1 MRASIADSFGLSENF
16 VNDMLMQNEQNK
28 QRIEMFLDTEGPPK
42 ILVYY
47 QTPDTG
53 SDNDQN
59 VIDSRLFVTYGD
71 A

>member
-1 MRASIADSFGLSENF
+1 
-16 VNDMLMQNEQNK
+16 MQNEQNK
-28 QRIEMFLDTEGPPK
+28 QKIEMFLETEGPPK

-71 A
+71 S